1 MNLGL
6 SKVLKEAFP
15 HIIPV
20 KRPNKSEENI
30 PDPNWISGFSGA
42 EGCFDIKKVNLKS
55 RLQVQPRFRISQ
67 HERDRALLGIIMGYL
82 KCGTLQISRNTVELT
97 VVKYDDIL
105 NIIIPF
111 FDKYPIFGEKQL
123 DFKDFKSVV
132 YLLKEKNLTDEN
144 LEKILEIKVGMNTG
158 RTK

>member
-1 MNLGL
+1 
-6 SKVLKEAFP
+6 
-15 HIIPV
+15 
-20 KRPNKSEENI
+20 
-30 PDPNWISGFSGA
+30 
-42 EGCFDIKKVNLKS
+42 
-55 RLQVQPRFRISQ
+55 
-67 HERDRALLGIIMGYL
+67 MGYL

>member
-1 MNLGL
+1 MVQ
-6 SKVLKEAFP
+6 KV
-15 HIIPV
+15 V
-20 KRPNKSEENI
+20 
-30 PDPNWISGFSGA
+30 
-42 EGCFDIKKVNLKS
+42 IKKVNLKS

-123 DFKDFKSVV
+123 DFKLSQWFI
-132 YLLKEKNLTDEN
+132 Y
-144 LEKILEIKVGMNTG
+144 
-158 RTK
+158 